1 MALAISDT
9 SPRVQYTATGGQ
21 TTFTVP
27 FEFFA
32 DGDLTVIKTAA
43 SNGADTTLTLT
54 ASPSSATQYSVT
66 GAGVSGGGSITL
78 GGGATVNDKYTI
90 LRDLAVSRT
99 SDFPVSGTF
108 PIETLNTEL
117 DKIIAMIQQNER
129 DNKFSPQAK
138 SSTSTAF
145 NLTFPEL
152 VANKILSVNSSGNA
166 LEFSQSI
173 TDVSTVAGIASDITT
188 VSGIASAVSTV
199 AGIASNVSTV
209 AGISGNVTTVAGIS
223 SNVTTVAGMNSNISS
238 VVSNASN
245 INTVAGNISNVNTAA
260 GVSSAISTVAG
271 ISSNVSTVA
280 GVASNV
286 TTVAGISGDVTSVAN
301 ISSDVQA
308 VEDIASN
315 VTSVAGIASNVT
327 SVANI
332 ASDVT
337 SVAGNT
343 SNVSTVATNIAN
355 VNTTASNITNV
366 NTFANQY
373 RIGSSDPSSSLDEGD
388 LFYNTTSNE
397 LKYYN
402 GSAWVAIVADTD
414 VKVKVS
420 ANDTTPGF
428 LNGKLVAG
436 SNISFTEGSDGGN
449 ETLTI
454 AATAGASLD
463 DATALAIA
471 LG

>member
-1 MALAISDT
+1 MTLAISDT

-301 ISSDVQA
+301 ISSDIQA

>member
-90 LRDLAVSRT
+90 LRDLSVART

>member
-90 LRDLAVSRT
+90 LRDLSVARA

-209 AGISGNVTTVAGIS
+209 AGISWNVTTVAGIS